1 VSQTGSDVLA
11 GVMVLGVNPRHA
23 LDDNY
28 RIFFKLFAGNVAS
41 AMANAAA
48 REEERKRNE
57 AMAELD
63 RAKTIFFSNI
73 SHEFRTPLTL
83 MLGPLED
90 LMALPSP
97 QNKEE
102 LHLIHRNALRLL
114 KLVNSLLD
122 FSRLEAGK
130 TKAVFEATDLGQLT
144 QELSSIFRSAIESAG
159 MKLIIDCPAL
169 SQDAYVDRDMW
180 EKVVLNLLSN
190 ALKFTLHGQIE
201 VHLSQISGT
210 HDAHSHARTH
220 TRAHSAGSPA
230 HTRAHARSW
239 PRAEAEAELRVVD
252 TGIGI
257 PESELQHIGKR
268 FHRIT
273 TEGGRSHEGTGIGT
287 HALLARSNTPRAFGV
302 HAHWLTD
309 DTALSC
315 E

>member
-1 VSQTGSDVLA
+1 
-11 GVMVLGVNPRHA
+11 MVLGVNPRHA

-201 VHLSQISGT
+201 VRLSQISGT
-210 HDAHSHARTH
+210 HDAHSLSLTHTLARTLCWAASTH
-220 TRAHSAGSPA
+220 TH
-230 HTRAHARSW
+230 AHARSW

-287 HALLARSNTPRAFGV
+287 PPSLPSAPIRRVRLACTRIG
-302 HAHWLTD
+302 
-309 DTALSC
+309 
-315 E
+315 